1 MKPTSFLWANAYHEA
16 GHAIAGWALDLC
28 VLEIRIRDDR
38 PGEHAKFCGAE
49 RLSLVDRIALL
60 NAGRQAEE
68 LFGHR
73 LPSWATDRDREN
85 TLNAIA
91 AEGIKETAEMKQW
104 IDEGKKRARELL
116 EKHDHEVHRLA
127 ARLIECRHMTGD
139 EFKLFIE
146 GAKSKNPAASAV
158 KREAKED

>member
-1 MKPTSFLWANAYHEA
+1 MKPETSFLWANAYHEA
-16 GHAIAGWALDLC
+16 GHAIVGWALDLC
-28 VLEIRIRDDR
+28 VCEIRIRDDR
-38 PGEHAKFCGAE
+38 PGEHAKFRVAE
-49 RLSLVDRIALL
+49 QLSLVDRIALL

-68 LFGHR
+68 LFDHL

-91 AEGIKETAEMKQW
+91 AEGIKETAEMKQR
-104 IDEGKKRARELL
+104 IAEGKKRARELL
-116 EKHDHEVHRLA
+116 EKHDREVHRLA

-146 GAKSKNPAASAV
+146 GAKS
-158 KREAKED
+158 